1 MLTYILVN
9 KICNLAKKM
18 KLWNSP
24 QRLQEEVEYLLGNEQ
39 VEYEKV
45 VVFGNIKT
53 SSIFVI
59 QNLYVD
65 LVSPNCLIESCIE
78 QYKMENYEF
87 EIISE
92 QYARFKN
99 TKKPSSRLNIPKIL
113 LINVCNASLRPI
125 PRLNLS
131 TATIGSYLRLKGA
144 AEVCILDMQFGLT
157 IETVIEEVKQFAP
170 IIVGISIDFLEYGI
184 GMRIIDAIENLNK
197 HIYIVLGNVLP
208 ALLPEK
214 FLECHPNVLI
224 SYGEGE
230 KSLYDI
236 ACWAQGNL
244 SIKDV
249 SGIIYRLENRM
260 VKNEIQYIDM
270 AECQTP
276 ALDTAILLKKYRG
289 VLTLETS
296 RGCDYSGCT
305 FCPREHKTRFW
316 RCLSAKQVIEQ
327 INDLLQVAE
336 ELELPKHIY
345 FADEEMIGELQNGAE
360 LDRMIEICEEIIEK
374 HKNLKLDIAVRADSI
389 YNPHKGKEYNI
400 KMLKMWKLIKQAGAD
415 RIFVGV
421 ESGCEKQL
429 KRYNKGT
436 VPMQNVIAIRI
447 LTAIGMQVR
456 LGFVMFDPLMPDIKE
471 LQENIEFLER
481 TDAVLRPIISD
492 ESDEKILLQIESDE
506 KWIQEQKAGIALY
519 NYVSYLMTGLEV
531 FVNAPYAKMVR
542 LYERE
547 TNQSLVYGYD
557 WELGKLLV
565 HYIVPRIERIYQIC
579 NMCVQKNY
587 GVTYTLKSLLKSAN
601 GIQKEFLRN
610 EMYKYRKMI
619 FEFAKEIINI
629 CEYMEQ
635 IEENKYFTNIYEEWM
650 EHKVK
655 PYILELLAAVNA
667 GVVSDTENK
676 LFTNVL
682 NEWLETSYD
691 IVNT

>member
-1 MLTYILVN
+1 M
-9 KICNLAKKM
+9 
-18 KLWNSP
+18 
-24 QRLQEEVEYLLGNEQ
+24 
-39 VEYEKV
+39 
-45 VVFGNIKT
+45 
-53 SSIFVI
+53 
-59 QNLYVD
+59 
-65 LVSPNCLIESCIE
+65 
-78 QYKMENYEF
+78 
-87 EIISE
+87 
-92 QYARFKN
+92 
-99 TKKPSSRLNIPKIL
+99 
-113 LINVCNASLRPI
+113 
-125 PRLNLS
+125 
-131 TATIGSYLRLKGA
+131 
-144 AEVCILDMQFGLT
+144 
-157 IETVIEEVKQFAP
+157 
-170 IIVGISIDFLEYGI
+170 
-184 GMRIIDAIENLNK
+184 
-197 HIYIVLGNVLP
+197 
-208 ALLPEK
+208 
-214 FLECHPNVLI
+214 
-224 SYGEGE
+224 
-230 KSLYDI
+230 
-236 ACWAQGNL
+236 
-244 SIKDV
+244 
-249 SGIIYRLENRM
+249 
-260 VKNEIQYIDM
+260 
-270 AECQTP
+270 
-276 ALDTAILLKKYRG
+276 
-289 VLTLETS
+289 
-296 RGCDYSGCT
+296 
-305 FCPREHKTRFW
+305 
-316 RCLSAKQVIEQ
+316 
-327 INDLLQVAE
+327 
-336 ELELPKHIY
+336 
-345 FADEEMIGELQNGAE
+345 
-360 LDRMIEICEEIIEK
+360 
-374 HKNLKLDIAVRADSI
+374 KLDIAVRADSI

-429 KRYNKGT
+429 KRYNKGTT

-519 NYVSYLMTGLEV
+519 NYVSYLMAGLEV